1 MPIAH
6 TLPQL
11 SLDEIEELDAPI
23 ALFACGEASESL
35 QIAQDAIII
44 SLVFHR

>member
-6 TLPQL
+6 TIPQL
-11 SLDEIEELDAPI
+11 KLDEIEELDGPI

>member
-1 MPIAH
+1 MPIAS

-11 SLDEIEELDAPI
+11 ALDQIEELDAPI